1 MSAAGRAAAEGHGRD
16 AEAPEEIPGRGWR
29 DILRRV
35 WRALGRDH
43 IWVAAA
49 GLAFC
54 ALFAAIP
61 GVAVVV
67 AAFGLVA
74 DPAAVRGQLEA
85 TGGLLP
91 EEAAGFLAGQVQ
103 AIAAAPRFHLGG
115 ALLVALWGARAG
127 ASILVSVLNIAYR
140 ERERRGPVR

>member
-1 MSAAGRAAAEGHGRD
+1 LISHGAAAGGAAVTSAVEDRAAAEGRGRD
-16 AEAPEEIPGRGWR
+16 ADVPEAIPGRGWR

-85 TGGLLP
+85 AGGLLP
-91 EEAAGFLAGQVQ
+91 AEAGGFLAGQV
-103 AIAAAPRFHLGG
+103 
-115 ALLVALWGARAG
+115 
-127 ASILVSVLNIAYR
+127 
-140 ERERRGPVR
+140 